1 MNTYK
6 AVINF
11 ARRPSPEIKTLAGF
25 IHETL
30 SANADVFDK
39 PPVSLEDFQAQIT
52 DFTAKILARAG
63 NAKVDVV
70 AAQDARVAML
80 DTLRQLGNYVN
91 IRARGNLEVLI
102 LSGFPYYDT
111 RRVRHREPFSPP
123 MPPHRLVLRHGAVS
137 GMILLR
143 FKTELPT
150 AANIVQVSL
159 EGPHNEAVWQDRGI
173 HYSHRLT
180 LSDFPPGVLVY
191 VRVRTIG
198 RGGNLSDWS
207 QVAQIR
213 TL

>member
-11 ARRPSPEIKTLAGF
+11 ARRTSPEIKTLAGY
-25 IHETL
+25 IL
-30 SANADVFDK
+30 DSMSANADVFDK
-39 PPVSLEDFQAQIT
+39 PPVTFEDFQAQIS
-52 DFTAKILARAG
+52 DFTAKLLARAG
-63 NAKVDVV
+63 NATVDVV
-70 AAQDARVAML
+70 AARDARAAML

-91 IRARGNLEVLI
+91 SKARGSLEVLI

-111 RRVRHREPFSPP
+111 RRARGSEPFAPP
-123 MPPHRLVLRHGAVS
+123 EPPHGLVLRHGAVS

-143 FKTELPT
+143 FKAELPT

-159 EGPHNEAVWQDRGI
+159 EGPQDEAVWQGRGT
-173 HYSHRLT
+173 HYSRRLT
-180 LSDFPPGVLVY
+180 LSGFPPGVLVY

-198 RGGNLSDWS
+198 RGGSLSDWS